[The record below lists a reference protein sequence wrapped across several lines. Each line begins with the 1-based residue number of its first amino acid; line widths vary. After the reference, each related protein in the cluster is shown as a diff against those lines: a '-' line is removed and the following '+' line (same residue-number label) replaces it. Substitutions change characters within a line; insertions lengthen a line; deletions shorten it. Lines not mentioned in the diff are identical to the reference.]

1 MAGPLEG
8 IRVLEFTQIIAG
20 PMCGVAL
27 ADLGADIVKVE
38 PLDGGPSRR
47 RRSAI
52 PGENKSF
59 HSLNRGKR
67 SLALDLKH
75 PDAQRLVQRLV
86 PTFDVVVSNMGYGAA
101 ARLGV
106 DYETLRQ
113 YRADLIYAENTGFGG
128 HGRNASRAGS
138 DIVAQAY
145 SGMMAAEV
153 KCDELGG
160 PELVQCTGIVDYPA
174 GIVLA
179 MGVCA
184 ALVHRERTGEG
195 QQIRSS
201 LLATGM
207 TMMGRE
213 IARSP
218 VFDAATRD
226 PLMERIEA
234 VRERGGDY
242 CEVVNERGGVYDLLG
257 PQVRLYYGGYAVR
270 EGAIIIGA
278 LTDRNRDQIRA
289 LLGIEDD
296 PTEDLEFDVLDPAN
310 RPAIDRTHRKIAEAF
325 SARTADEWIAELDR
339 LGVPASKV
347 HLPEE
352 LADDPGVQEA
362 GIMLDV
368 EHALVGREQF
378 VGPLVEMSGSPTGS
392 PRPSPLLGHHTRE
405 ILEEA
410 GLAAD
415 EVDDLYERGA
425 IASQ

>member
-1 MAGPLEG
+1 MGGPLEG

-20 PMCGVAL
+20 PFCGVAL
-27 ADLGADIVKVE
+27 ADFGADVVKLE
-38 PLDGGPSRR
+38 PIDGGPSRI
-47 RRSAI
+47 RRSPI
-52 PGENKSF
+52 PGENKTF

-67 SLALDLKH
+67 SIAIDLKH
-75 PDAQRLVQRLV
+75 EAAQHLMQRLV
-86 PTFDVVVSNMGYGAA
+86 PTFDVVVTNMGYGAA

-106 DYETLRQ
+106 DYETLRR
-113 YRADLIYAENTGFGG
+113 YREDLIYAENTGFGG

-145 SGMMAAEV
+145 SGLMAAEV

-174 GIVLA
+174 GMVLA

-184 ALVHRERTGEG
+184 ALVHRARTGEG
-195 QQIRSS
+195 QHVRSS

-218 VFDAATRD
+218 IFDTVTRD
-226 PLMERIEA
+226 PMMERVNA
-234 VRERGGDY
+234 VRKRGGDY

-257 PQVRLYYGGYAVR
+257 PQLRLYYGGYAVR
-270 EGAIIIGA
+270 GGAIIIGA
-278 LTDRNRDQIRA
+278 LSDRNRAQIRT

-310 RPAIDRTHRKIAEAF
+310 LPAINRTRRKIAEAF
-325 SARTADEWIAELDR
+325 RTRSADEWIAELDR

-347 HLPEE
+347 YLPEE

-368 EHALVGREQF
+368 EHELTGPEQF
-378 VGPLVEMSGSPTGS
+378 VGALVEMSASPTGS
-392 PRPSPLLGHHTRE
+392 PRPSPLHGRHTSE

-410 GLAAD
+410 GLSAEEID
-415 EVDDLYERGA
+415 GLYERGA

>member
-1 MAGPLEG
+1 MGGPLEG
-8 IRVLEFTQIIAG
+8 IRVLEFTQVIAG
-20 PMCGVAL
+20 PFCGVAL
-27 ADLGADIVKVE
+27 ADLGAEVVKVE
-38 PLDGGPSRR
+38 PLDGGSSRR

-59 HSLNRGKR
+59 RSLNRGKR
-67 SLALDLKH
+67 SIAIDLKH
-75 PDAQRLVQRLV
+75 EDGRRLIERLV

-106 DYETLRQ
+106 DYESLRR
-113 YRADLIYAENTGFGG
+113 YREDLIWAENTGFGG

-145 SGMMAAEV
+145 SGLMAAEV

-160 PELVQCTGIVDYPA
+160 PELVQCTGIVDFPA
-174 GIVLA
+174 GVVLA

-195 QQIRSS
+195 QLVRSS

-207 TMMGRE
+207 MMMGRE

-218 VFDAATRD
+218 VFDAVTRD
-226 PLMERIEA
+226 PLMERINA

-257 PQVRLYYGGYAVR
+257 PQVRLYYGGYTVR
-270 EGAIIIGA
+270 DGAIIIGA
-278 LTDRNRDQIRA
+278 LTDRNRSEIRT
-289 LLGIEDD
+289 LLGIDDD

-310 RPAIDRTHRKIAEAF
+310 RPAIDATHRKIAAAF
-325 SARTADEWIAELDR
+325 RTRSADEWIAEFDR

-347 HLPEE
+347 NLPEE
-352 LADDPGVQEA
+352 LADDPGVREA
-362 GIMLDV
+362 GIMIEV
-368 EHALVGREQF
+368 ENELTGPEQF

-392 PRPSPLLGHHTRE
+392 HRPSPPLGRHSRE
-405 ILEEA
+405 VLEEA
-410 GLAAD
+410 GFEAAEID
-415 EVDDLYERGA
+415 GLYAAGA
-425 IASQ
+425 IASP

>member
-1 MAGPLEG
+1 MRCRARRPRRGYREG
-8 IRVLEFTQIIAG
+8 RA
-20 PMCGVAL
+20 A
-27 ADLGADIVKVE
+27 
-38 PLDGGPSRR
+38 RR
-47 RRSAI
+47 RTLAAAAQRD

-67 SLALDLKH
+67 SIAVDLKH
-75 PDAQRLVQRLV
+75 EDGKRLIERLV

-113 YRADLIYAENTGFGG
+113 YRADLIWAENTGFGG

-160 PELVQCTGIVDYPA
+160 PELVQCTGIVDFPA
-174 GIVLA
+174 GVVLA

-195 QQIRSS
+195 QLVRSS

-207 TMMGRE
+207 MMMGRD

-218 VFDAATRD
+218 VFDVETRD

-257 PQVRLYYGGYAVR
+257 RRCASTTAATPCA
-270 EGAIIIGA
+270 
-278 LTDRNRDQIRA
+278 RA
-289 LLGIEDD
+289 
-296 PTEDLEFDVLDPAN
+296 
-310 RPAIDRTHRKIAEAF
+310 R
-325 SARTADEWIAELDR
+325 S
-339 LGVPASKV
+339 SS
-347 HLPEE
+347 
-352 LADDPGVQEA
+352 
-362 GIMLDV
+362 
-368 EHALVGREQF
+368 
-378 VGPLVEMSGSPTGS
+378 GP
-392 PRPSPLLGHHTRE
+392 
-405 ILEEA
+405 
-410 GLAAD
+410 
-415 EVDDLYERGA
+415 
-425 IASQ
+425 

>member
-20 PMCGVAL
+20 PFCGVAL
-27 ADLGADIVKVE
+27 ADFGADVVKLE
-38 PLDGGPSRR
+38 PLDGGSSRV
-47 RRSAI
+47 RRSPI

-67 SLALDLKH
+67 SLAIDLKH
-75 PDAQRLVQRLV
+75 DDAQRLMQQLV
-86 PTFDVVVSNMGYGAA
+86 PTFDVVVSNLGYGAA
-101 ARLGV
+101 ARVGV

-145 SGMMAAEV
+145 SGLMAAEV

-160 PELVQCTGIVDYPA
+160 PELVQCTGIVDFPA
-174 GIVLA
+174 GVVLA

-195 QQIRSS
+195 QLVRSS

-207 TMMGRE
+207 MMMGRD

-218 VFDAATRD
+218 VFDAVTRD
-226 PLMERIEA
+226 PMMERVEA

-242 CEVVNERGGVYDLLG
+242 CEVVTERGGVYDLLG
-257 PQVRLYYGGYAVR
+257 PQLRLYYGGYAVR
-270 EGAIIIGA
+270 DGAIIIGA
-278 LTDRNRDQIRA
+278 LSDRNRRQIRS

-296 PTEDLEFDVLDPAN
+296 PTEDLTFDVLDPAN
-310 RPAIDRTHRKIAEAF
+310 RPAIDRTHRKIAEAL
-325 SARTADEWIAELDR
+325 RTRSADEWIAELDR

-347 HLPEE
+347 NLPEE

-362 GIMLDV
+362 GIMIEL
-368 EHALVGREQF
+368 EHEIAGPEQF

-392 PRPSPLLGHHTRE
+392 PRPSPLLGRHTRE

-415 EVDDLYERGA
+415 EIDGLYERGA
-425 IASQ
+425 IASP

>member
-20 PMCGVAL
+20 PICGVAL
-27 ADLGADIVKVE
+27 ADFGADVVKVE

-47 RRSAI
+47 RRSPIA
-52 PGENKSF
+52 GETKPF

-67 SLALDLKH
+67 SLAIDLKH
-75 PDAQRLVQRLV
+75 DDARRLMQQLV
-86 PTFDVVVSNMGYGAA
+86 PTFDVVVSNLGYGAA

-145 SGMMAAEV
+145 SGLMAAEV

-174 GIVLA
+174 GVVLA

-184 ALVHRERTGEG
+184 ALVHRERSGEG
-195 QQIRSS
+195 QLVRSS

-207 TMMGRE
+207 MMMGRE

-218 VFDAATRD
+218 IFDAVTRD
-226 PLMERIEA
+226 PMMERVEA

-242 CEVVNERGGVYDLLG
+242 CEVVTERGGVYDLLG
-257 PQVRLYYGGYAVR
+257 PQLRLYYGGYAVR
-270 EGAIIIGA
+270 DGAIIIGA
-278 LTDRNRDQIRA
+278 LSDRNRRQIRS

-296 PTEDLEFDVLDPAN
+296 PTEDLTFDVLDPAN
-310 RPAIDRTHRKIAEAF
+310 RPAIERTHRKIAEAL
-325 SARTADEWIAELDR
+325 RTRSADEWIAELDR

-347 HLPEE
+347 NLAEE

-362 GIMLDV
+362 GIMIEL
-368 EHALVGREQF
+368 EHEIAGPEQF

-392 PRPSPLLGHHTRE
+392 PRPSPLLGRHTRE

>member
-1 MAGPLEG
+1 MGGPLEG

-20 PMCGVAL
+20 PFCGVAL
-27 ADLGADIVKVE
+27 ADFGADVVKLE
-38 PLDGGPSRR
+38 PIDGGPSRI
-47 RRSAI
+47 RRSPI
-52 PGENKSF
+52 PGENKTF

-67 SLALDLKH
+67 SIAIDLKH
-75 PDAQRLVQRLV
+75 EAAQDLMQRLV
-86 PTFDVVVSNMGYGAA
+86 PTFDVVVTNLGYGAA
-101 ARLGV
+101 ARLRV
-106 DYETLRQ
+106 DYETLRR
-113 YRADLIYAENTGFGG
+113 YREDLIYAENTGFGG

-145 SGMMAAEV
+145 SGLMAAEV

-174 GIVLA
+174 GMVLA

-184 ALVHRERTGEG
+184 ALVHRARTGEG
-195 QQIRSS
+195 QHVRSS

-218 VFDAATRD
+218 IFDTVTRD
-226 PLMERIEA
+226 PMMERVNA

-257 PQVRLYYGGYAVR
+257 PQLRLYYGGYAVR
-270 EGAIIIGA
+270 DGAIIIGA
-278 LTDRNRDQIRA
+278 LSDRNRAQIRA

-310 RPAIDRTHRKIAEAF
+310 LPAINRTRRKIAEAF
-325 SARTADEWIAELDR
+325 RTRSADEWIAELDS

-347 HLPEE
+347 YLPEE
-352 LADDPGVQEA
+352 LADDPGVQES

-368 EHALVGREQF
+368 EHELTGPEQF
-378 VGPLVEMSGSPTGS
+378 VGALVEMSASPTGS
-392 PRPSPLLGHHTRE
+392 PRPSPLHGRHTSE
-405 ILEEA
+405 VLEEA
-410 GLAAD
+410 GLSAEEID
-415 EVDDLYERGA
+415 GLHERGA

>member
-1 MAGPLEG
+1 MGGPLEG

-20 PMCGVAL
+20 PFCGVAL
-27 ADLGADIVKVE
+27 ADFGADVVKLE
-38 PLDGGPSRR
+38 PIDGGPSRI
-47 RRSAI
+47 RRSPI
-52 PGENKSF
+52 PGENKTF

-67 SLALDLKH
+67 SIAIDLKH
-75 PDAQRLVQRLV
+75 EAAQRLMQRLV
-86 PTFDVVVSNMGYGAA
+86 PTFDVVVTNMGYGAA

-106 DYETLRQ
+106 DYETLRR
-113 YRADLIYAENTGFGG
+113 YREDLIYAENTGFGG

-145 SGMMAAEV
+145 SGLMAAEV

-174 GIVLA
+174 GMVLA

-184 ALVHRERTGEG
+184 ALVHRARTGEG
-195 QQIRSS
+195 QLVRSS

-218 VFDAATRD
+218 IFDTVTRD
-226 PLMERIEA
+226 PMMERVNA

-257 PQVRLYYGGYAVR
+257 PQLRLYYGGYAVR
-270 EGAIIIGA
+270 DGAIIIGA
-278 LTDRNRDQIRA
+278 LSDRNRAQIRT

-310 RPAIDRTHRKIAEAF
+310 LPAINHTRRKIAEAF
-325 SARTADEWIAELDR
+325 RTRSANEWIAELDS

-347 HLPEE
+347 YLPEE

-368 EHALVGREQF
+368 EHELTGPEQF
-378 VGPLVEMSGSPTGS
+378 VGALVEMSASPTGS
-392 PRPSPLLGHHTRE
+392 PRPSPLHGRHTSE
-405 ILEEA
+405 VLEEA
-410 GLAAD
+410 GLSAEEID
-415 EVDDLYERGA
+415 GLYERGA